1 MKELAKTIRYFLQTY
16 QYVSHSDFLTAAQL
30 IKCVANVYEGIG
42 YIGAVDSYGDEISD
56 SSDIKDII
64 GATPLDIRRAI
75 HQLRMEGEPIIAS
88 SKGYRLANDNQELQE
103 YIAKRGAEIGRE
115 WAALK
120 AMAIK
125 SGKEPEQLVLFDVE
139 ME

>member
-1 MKELAKTIRYFLQTY
+1 MKELAKTIRYFLQQY

-42 YIGAVDSYGDEISD
+42 YIGSDDDRSEDEITEP
-56 SSDIKDII
+56 KNII